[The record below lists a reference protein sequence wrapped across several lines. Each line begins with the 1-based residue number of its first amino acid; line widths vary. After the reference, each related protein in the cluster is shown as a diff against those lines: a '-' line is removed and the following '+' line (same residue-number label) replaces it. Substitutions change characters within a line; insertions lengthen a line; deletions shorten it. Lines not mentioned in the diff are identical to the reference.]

1 MAKWSTT
8 RLGGTLYRINPN
20 GGYENGNIMSF
31 EEMEFFEKAR
41 YEIEGFYEPS
51 QRARDDGV
59 MELSTRNGFCSKAD
73 VEEKS
78 FRIQIQMSYSLSFSR
93 FRYRIVSLWERF

>member
-1 MAKWSTT
+1 
-8 RLGGTLYRINPN
+8 
-20 GGYENGNIMSF
+20 
-31 EEMEFFEKAR
+31 MEFFEKAR

-59 MELSTRNGFCSKAD
+59 MELSTRNGFCSKAN

-78 FRIQIQMSYSLSFSR
+78 FSIQMSNSTKFIFWITFPQLRETQLIFLSQDEGWWD
-93 FRYRIVSLWERF
+93 LLAG

>member
-1 MAKWSTT
+1 
-8 RLGGTLYRINPN
+8 
-20 GGYENGNIMSF
+20 MSF

-78 FRIQIQMSYSLSFSR
+78 FGIQMSYSYSTKLISWITFPSYDR
-93 FRYRIVSLWERF
+93 PNSCSSVKRGEIF